1 MTLNDFA
8 NIAIIVQGIFVI
20 VSIGFIWY
28 QLRENTRLTRAANT
42 QKLIELSS
50 PFNLQLI
57 QNREMAELYIRGAKE
72 YDKMDEIDKSRYY
85 DLLTWWLLLHENI
98 YHQRSRK
105 LVSKETYTAWDSDL
119 QHFVS
124 AQNVAQHWDRMKNV
138 FEASFAEHVS
148 QLIVDR
154 KRKLETGEEL

>member
-72 YDKMDEIDKSRYY
+72 YDKMDEIEI
-85 DLLTWWLLLHENI
+85 H
-98 YHQRSRK
+98 
-105 LVSKETYTAWDSDL
+105 YT
-119 QHFVS
+119 
-124 AQNVAQHWDRMKNV
+124 
-138 FEASFAEHVS
+138 
-148 QLIVDR
+148 
-154 KRKLETGEEL
+154 TGV